1 MKSIPNFPM
10 FKVMRF
16 DLSQVHDLPHGSVFG
31 FFLFPCF
38 IFVFFFIFLFPLDVE
53 VIVYKAGS
61 VTDVR
66 NGELCKVDLDV
77 FDGSMPPGE
86 TVVKCSGSF
95 LCLMLFRCPFHFV

>member
-1 MKSIPNFPM
+1 MLSWPKIPII
-10 FKVMRF
+10 
-16 DLSQVHDLPHGSVFG
+16 
-31 FFLFPCF
+31 FFLVKNWCS
-38 IFVFFFIFLFPLDVE
+38 FFIFLFPLDVE
-53 VIVYKAGS
+53 VIVYKSGS

-95 LCLMLFRCPFHFV
+95 LILMLFRSPFPVSCYVDESYFVE